1 MNNLKVFKNEMFEV
15 AIQMENGEVLFDAE
29 NVAKSLGLTEIKNK
43 KEYVMWR
50 RVNLYL
56 KPFGTTAEDNSPQV
70 AKGDFIPESLVY
82 KLAFKANNEVAEKF
96 QDWLAMEVLPQI
108 RKHGMYAK
116 DELLDNPDLL
126 LDVVKKYKEER
137 EEKILLQNQLEKDK
151 PKVIFAEA
159 LETSNTS
166 ILVGE
171 LAKLL
176 ARNGVE
182 GIGQNRLFKWLRKN
196 GYLHKRGEQYNLP
209 TQLSIELAVMETKTR
224 TINNPDGSV
233 RLTKTSKITGKG
245 QIYFVNKFKEK
256 EIA

>member
-1 MNNLKVFKNEMFEV
+1 MKNLKFFRNEMFEV
-15 AIQMENGEVLFDAE
+15 SVELADGEILFDAE
-29 NVAKSLGLTEIKNK
+29 NVARSLGITETKKNSI
-43 KEYVMWR
+43 YIRWN
-50 RVNLYL
+50 RVNSYL
-56 KPFGTTAEDNSPQV
+56 PKNSPQV
-70 AKGDFIPESLVY
+70 AKGDFIPEALVY

-96 QDWLAMEVLPQI
+96 QDWLAIEVLPQI

-126 LDVVKKYKEER
+126 LDVIKKYKEER
-137 EEKILLQNQLEKDK
+137 EEKLLLQKRLDKDR

-166 ILVGE
+166 VLIGE

-182 GIGQNRLFKWLRKN
+182 GIGQNRLFRWLRDN
-196 GYLHKRGEQYNLP
+196 GYLHKKGEQYNLP
-209 TQLSIELAVMETKTR
+209 TQLSIELGVMETKVR

-233 RLTKTSKITGKG
+233 RVTKTSKITGKG

>member
-1 MNNLKVFKNEMFEV
+1 MTNLKVFKNEMFEV
-15 AIQMENGEVLFDAE
+15 SVELADGEVLFDTE
-29 NVAKSLGLTEIKNK
+29 NVAKNLGFTQLKGN
-43 KEYVMWR
+43 KEYVRWETINR
-50 RVNLYL
+50 YL
-56 KPFGTTAEDNSPQV
+56 EKYVSQEVG
-70 AKGDFIPESLVY
+70 KGDFIPEALVY
-82 KLAFKANNEVAEKF
+82 KLAFKASNEVAEKF
-96 QDWLAMEVLPQI
+96 QDWLAIEVLPQI

-126 LDVVKKYKEER
+126 LDVIKKYKKER
-137 EEKILLQNQLEKDK
+137 EEKILLQKRLDRDR

-166 ILVGE
+166 VLIGE

-182 GIGQNRLFKWLRKN
+182 GIGQNRLFRWLRDN

-209 TQLSIELAVMETKTR
+209 TQLSIELGVMETKIR

-233 RLTKTSKITGKG
+233 RVTKTSKITGKG